1 MMGLFRSRPWHAFG
15 PPPSPT
21 RDDAERFRKL
31 IESGADGV
39 LVVCPRGLI
48 CFVNPAACAM
58 LGRPEAELM
67 DQPFGVPIVPGE
79 TTEIDVRRGDGRAIV
94 AEMRTAE
101 TTWKGEPAYVALLR
115 DVTARKQA
123 EEALREQDR
132 RKDEFLAMLAHE
144 LRNPLAAISNAVS
157 IAERSAS
164 EADQRWS
171 RQVIGHQ
178 CSHLSRLVDD
188 LLDVSRITRG
198 KIELRRTLLDV
209 GASVLHAV
217 EAVRPL
223 IRERDHRLEVS
234 ASDGSLWVEADPTR
248 FEQILVNLLTNAAKY
263 TEPGGRIWLQVG
275 REGGEVVLRVKD
287 DGIGID
293 PAAIP
298 HMFEMF
304 AQGKRSLA
312 RSEGGLGIG
321 LTLVKA
327 LVEMHGGSIMAT
339 SDGPGLG
346 SEFAV
351 RFPAARSPSA
361 PANAGAVTTDAM
373 KRAARV
379 LVVDDFLVAAQGLAK
394 ILEIHGHEVVM
405 AHDGPSAIELAR
417 EVRPDVVLLDIGLP
431 VMDGYE
437 VAERLR
443 REATVRDCLIIAI
456 SGYGQESDR
465 QKSREAGM
473 DHHMTKPIDLDAL
486 IGLLSRHDFAGQSPM
501 AR

>member
-1 MMGLFRSRPWHAFG
+1 M
-15 PPPSPT
+15 
-21 RDDAERFRKL
+21 
-31 IESGADGV
+31 
-39 LVVCPRGLI
+39 
-48 CFVNPAACAM
+48 
-58 LGRPEAELM
+58 
-67 DQPFGVPIVPGE
+67 
-79 TTEIDVRRGDGRAIV
+79 
-94 AEMRTAE
+94 
-101 TTWKGEPAYVALLR
+101 
-115 DVTARKQA
+115 
-123 EEALREQDR
+123 
-132 RKDEFLAMLAHE
+132 
-144 LRNPLAAISNAVS
+144 
-157 IAERSAS
+157 
-164 EADQRWS
+164 
-171 RQVIGHQ
+171 
-178 CSHLSRLVDD
+178 
-188 LLDVSRITRG
+188 
-198 KIELRRTLLDV
+198 
-209 GASVLHAV
+209 
-217 EAVRPL
+217 
-223 IRERDHRLEVS
+223 
-234 ASDGSLWVEADPTR
+234 
-248 FEQILVNLLTNAAKY
+248 
-263 TEPGGRIWLQVG
+263 
-275 REGGEVVLRVKD
+275 LRVKD